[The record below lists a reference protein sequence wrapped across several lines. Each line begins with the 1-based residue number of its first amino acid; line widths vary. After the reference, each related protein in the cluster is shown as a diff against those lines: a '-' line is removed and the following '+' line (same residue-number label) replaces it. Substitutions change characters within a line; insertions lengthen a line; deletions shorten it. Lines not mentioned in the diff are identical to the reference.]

1 MPNDTDFAAEFSK
14 HRLRSDTPPADL
26 LVLLQH
32 REVFAER
39 TGIELNASPHWAPW
53 LDTSYL
59 SATALNNPGV
69 RANIRAI
76 ADVSALIDFV
86 AMDEDHNYFGYW
98 RGPLRLSLVEAPI
111 VCLDNEGQFCFVGT
125 KTLTGGLFI
134 EGSASEDLRTWF
146 KSIGIVGLP
155 SGRYD
160 IFTVRME
167 PSPRDLHE
175 MLYAKYEREEHG
187 G

>member
-1 MPNDTDFAAEFSK
+1 MSNYPDFVAEFSK
-14 HRLRSDTPPADL
+14 HRLRGDTPPADL
-26 LVLLQH
+26 LMLLQH

-59 SATALNNPGV
+59 SATDLNAPGV
-69 RANIRAI
+69 GANIRAI

-86 AMDEDHNYFGYW
+86 AMDEDRNYFGYW

-111 VCLDNEGQFCFVGT
+111 VCLDNEGQFRFVGT
-125 KTLTGGLFI
+125 KTLAGGLFV
-134 EGSASEDLRTWF
+134 EESASEDFRTWF
-146 KSIGIVGLP
+146 ESIGIVDLP
-155 SGRYD
+155 SGQYD
-160 IFTVRME
+160 LFTVRME
-167 PSPRDLHE
+167 PSPRELHE
-175 MLYAKYEREEHG
+175 KLYAKYEREEHG